1 MGVLPRQYLCDGK
14 SGSRWAESL
23 RRSCNGIKGYRGGI
37 KGKQRD
43 KKEEC
48 RRQLKKVAA
57 PAVAPSVKGACAQK
71 KQDGFLRPAFGSS
84 AWVMLRL
91 LPSEAPLGAV
101 AVLRVAFPFRVVRPP
116 LLRFPASPVPARAG
130 RLSFPRYVGVASRT
144 PRYARS

>member
-1 MGVLPRQYLCDGK
+1 MPAAAKKG
-14 SGSRWAESL
+14 
-23 RRSCNGIKGYRGGI
+23 RR
-37 KGKQRD
+37 
-43 KKEEC
+43 
-48 RRQLKKVAA
+48 
-57 PAVAPSVKGACAQK
+57 PSVKGACVQK

-101 AVLRVAFPFRVVRPP
+101 AVLRVVRPP
-116 LLRFPASPVPARAG
+116 LLRLPASPVPARAG